1 MENNVLQKRWVQ
13 GSNVVVDD
21 LRGTM
26 FTGEIGAHTFLVSGV
41 GSAQETVPITGTIT
55 GRFLA
60 ANNVSIPLEGSVAD
74 GVASLTLTEDC
85 YIIPGRFVLSIYATN
100 GGVKQCIYCGVG
112 NVFRTQSDI
121 IEYPSASI
129 PDIEQIIADAQ
140 AAVTEINAD
149 VAAAQAAVA
158 AAQTAVDGIE
168 DQRQTMIASI
178 ASVAGQGTDTTLTQS
193 GVAADAKATGDEVSA
208 LKSAF
213 GEVAEYHAPTNL
225 YNKNSA
231 LNRTNYMVQAS
242 GDYVSLNGA
251 QASHPIKVELGKT
264 YTFKYSAGWFGVS
277 NNRIVRFCDAEGN
290 LDTGSG
296 RFWNATD
303 NGTASGTFTVT
314 EDVGYVCVNVR
325 ASDAGVMVFAE
336 GSTLPSYSDYFE
348 PYYEIKASALPENLP
363 LPANAQNNILYGK
376 KAAFTGDSI
385 CYGAGSTGGYAAII
399 GTNNNMTV
407 SNIAVSGGT
416 ICSGTTTSGGSAR
429 FCISASVDNMP
440 ENYDYYIVEGGVNDA
455 DASTGATLGTISS
468 GYTATLDT
476 TNMCG
481 AMESLCK
488 KLQTNFPGK
497 KYGFIFPHN
506 VYGDT
511 SVWNTGWRTEM
522 KKCLNKW
529 GIPYLDLSDECA
541 QLRNIDALRV
551 YTANSDG
558 WHPTEDG
565 YKLYYV
571 PKIEAWLKTL

>member
-1 MENNVLQKRWVQ
+1 MAQFEQFTY
-13 GSNVVVDD
+13 VDLSAGIRKVPVNGGIFSHD
-21 LRGTM
+21 IKSHKLGVIVTNHGQPVTLTGQIM
-26 FTGEIGAHTFLVSGV
+26 GIAKLATGEKLEFSGSIDSQDASRAYV
-41 GSAQETVPITGTIT
+41 ELPESAYITGPLTVAIRNIDTNSNKIVLIAYT
-55 GRFLA
+55 GYVDGATDGTPVVPPGTLPDDIEDFLA
-60 ANNVSIPLEGSVAD
+60 ELDNMREIVAD
-74 GVASLTLTEDC
+74 AEEAVENIDD
-85 YIIPGRFVLSIYATN
+85 IVLVQENQPTSETN
-100 GGVKQCIYCGVG
+100 KIWIQP
-112 NVFRTQSDI
+112 QSD
-121 IEYPSASI
+121 EYKVPTWEEYS
-129 PDIEQIIADAQ
+129 D
-140 AAVTEINAD
+140 
-149 VAAAQAAVA
+149 
-158 AAQTAVDGIE
+158 
-168 DQRQTMIASI
+168 
-178 ASVAGQGTDTTLTQS
+178 
-193 GVAADAKATGDEVSA
+193 

-213 GEVAEYHAPTNL
+213 GEVVEYHAPTNL

-242 GDYVSLNGA
+242 GDYVSLTGA

-264 YTFKYSAGWFGVS
+264 YTFKYSAGWFGTS

-303 NGTASGTFTVT
+303 NDSASGTFTVT

-325 ASDAGVMVFAE
+325 ASDAGVMVFNE
-336 GSTLPSYSDYFE
+336 GSSLASYSDWFE
-348 PYYEIKASALPENLP
+348 PYYNIKASALPGDMP
-363 LPANAQNNILYGK
+363 LPDNAQTNLLYGK
-376 KAAFTGDSI
+376 KLAVTGDSI
-385 CYGAGSTGGYAAII
+385 CYGAGSSGGYAAII

-416 ICSGTTTSGGSAR
+416 ICSGTVYSGGGAR

-440 ENYDYYIVEGGVNDA
+440 ENYDYYIVEGGANDA

-476 TNMCG
+476 TTMCG

-551 YTANSDG
+551 YTSSSDG